1 MIQLLGGYGM
11 VTIWIL
17 FGTFLFVF
25 GLIEVVSNALDY
37 FLERACR
44 VYPYGSDKNPQRVVV
59 LSELRDGDM
68 FMGNPKYPCQET
80 GNPKYPCQ
88 ELPQYS
94 ASIGMDNPE
103 YPGVYVVSLG
113 GLVSMN
119 GTTWDNMG
127 SGWVVDGYRPIDKEK
142 LLAALNSG
150 KFDKS

>member
-1 MIQLLGGYGM
+1 M

-68 FMGNPKYPCQET
+68 FMGNPKYPCQE
-80 GNPKYPCQ
+80 
-88 ELPQYS
+88 LPQYS

-119 GTTWDNMG
+119 SFWRHST
-127 SGWVVDGYRPIDKEK
+127 
-142 LLAALNSG
+142 LASLTNHDCIVNFTRFVCQLNA
-150 KFDKS
+150 

>member
-68 FMGNPKYPCQET
+68 FMGNPKYPCQE
-80 GNPKYPCQ
+80 
-88 ELPQYS
+88 LPQYS

-119 GTTWDNMG
+119 GTIWGNMDN
-127 SGWVVDGYRPIDKEK
+127 GWVVFCDDR
-142 LLAALNSG
+142 
-150 KFDKS
+150 